1 MIFCRK
7 DLNPRS
13 LLVFHVPARV
23 DWRLWK
29 GTCTMT
35 IQEPVH
41 SLVIVHWDVDY
52 LEMRETLAVKLD
64 C

>member
-1 MIFCRK
+1 
-7 DLNPRS
+7 
-13 LLVFHVPARV
+13 
-23 DWRLWK
+23 
-29 GTCTMT
+29 MT